1 MLLTLPPE
9 ILFTIL
15 EFVRTKKVTHFLHAK
30 LTYCIQCNRRKD
42 LKNLCLVSK
51 ALHLAAT
58 PRLYR
63 SLALLTR
70 NEANI
75 SDLAIDC
82 LLEPS
87 CRYLTH
93 TREIILTA
101 EFHELL
107 LHRCHDHDSSD
118 DDTDDDDSESSN
130 DDNDTDS
137 LGDSPERVSGE
148 RESRVD
154 HHDEDPQYLPEVIS
168 YITEWSGDH
177 SEDSADEDSRFG
189 SSESSEADYD
199 EVISEDLTPH
209 GQFMEALESRVQPL
223 LSLLPEAKL
232 ERFRCDFYCRC

>member
-1 MLLTLPPE
+1 M
-9 ILFTIL
+9 IL
-15 EFVRTKKVTHFLHAK
+15 ELVRGRKTTYFLDAI
-30 LTYCIQCNRRKD
+30 LIYNIQCNRRED

-58 PRLYR
+58 PLIYR
-63 SLALLTR
+63 SLALLAR

-87 CRYLTH
+87 CRYLKH

-130 DDNDTDS
+130 DDNSTDS
-137 LGDSPERVSGE
+137 LGDSPEGLSGE
-148 RESRVD
+148 IASRVD
-154 HHDEDPQYLPEVIS
+154 HRNEDPQYLPEVIS
-168 YITEWSGDH
+168 YIPGWSGDH
-177 SEDSADEDSRFG
+177 PDNSAYENSHAG
-189 SSESSEADYD
+189 SSESSEGDYD
-199 EVISEDLTPH
+199 EVILEDLTPH
-209 GQFMEALESRVQPL
+209 GLFMEALESRIQPL
-223 LSLLPEAKL
+223 LGMLPEAKL
-232 ERFRCDFYCRC
+232 EKFWYDFYRC